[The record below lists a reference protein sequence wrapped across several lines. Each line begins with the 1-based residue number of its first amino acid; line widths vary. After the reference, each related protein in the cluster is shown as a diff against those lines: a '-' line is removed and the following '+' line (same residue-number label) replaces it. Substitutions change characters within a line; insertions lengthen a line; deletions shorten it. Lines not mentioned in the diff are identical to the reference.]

1 MSAATAHAFGEPLDL
16 PMVVG
21 VDGSERSLRAVD
33 WAADEA
39 ALRGASLRLVHAS
52 LWERYEG
59 TTPTADTEEPS
70 EELMAEDVV
79 EAAERRA
86 HRRQPGVKVFTDV
99 LPEEPE
105 YALTRESR
113 SALLLV
119 LGCRGRSGMAE
130 ALLGSVSVAVAGH
143 AHCPVIV
150 LRANHSGEAR
160 PQAHGRIVLGVGD
173 SPAGSAAVRFA
184 VEESLLRGVPL
195 EAVRAWRRRHPYEQH
210 AQPPT
215 TGGPAHPQ
223 ERQARDLVEEA
234 LHDCPAGLQ
243 KRCRTVEGRAQDVL
257 PAAAHGADLLVVGAR
272 RRPGHFGLQLGRV
285 AHRALHHA
293 DCPVAVVPEP
303 AWEGDRTRRRDG
315 PAPAPPAHGQH
326 TETG

>member
-1 MSAATAHAFGEPLDL
+1 MSAASAHAFGEPLDL
-16 PMVVG
+16 PLVVG
-21 VDGSERSLRAVD
+21 VDGSEPSLRAVD

-59 TTPTADTEEPS
+59 VSPAACTEEPS

-79 EAAERRA
+79 GAAERRA

-119 LGCRGRSGMAE
+119 LGRRGRSGMAE

-150 LRANHSGEAR
+150 LPANQAGRAR
-160 PQAHGRIVLGVGD
+160 PPAQGRIVLGVGD

-184 VEESLLRGVPL
+184 AEESLLRGVPL
-195 EAVRAWRRRHPYEQH
+195 EAVRAWRRRHPYEPH
-210 AQPPT
+210 AHPPT
-215 TGGPAHPQ
+215 ADGPARPQ
-223 ERQARDLVEEA
+223 ERQAMDLVEQA
-234 LHDCPAGLQ
+234 LHDSPARPGA
-243 KRCRTVEGRAQDVL
+243 RHRTVEGRAQDVL

-272 RRPGHFGLQLGRV
+272 RRRGHFGQQLGRV
-285 AHRALHHA
+285 AQGVLHHA
-293 DCPVAVVPEP
+293 DCPVAVVP
-303 AWEGDRTRRRDG
+303 G
-315 PAPAPPAHGQH
+315 PV
-326 TETG
+326 